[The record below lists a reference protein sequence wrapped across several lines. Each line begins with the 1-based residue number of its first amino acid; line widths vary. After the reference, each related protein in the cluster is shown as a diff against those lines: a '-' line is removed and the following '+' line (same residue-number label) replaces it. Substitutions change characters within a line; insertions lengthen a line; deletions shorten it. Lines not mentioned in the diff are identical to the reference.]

1 MFWPKRELKDFF
13 SAGTRAPAKSKF
25 GACPELSLMMRA
37 LTFLSS
43 SRAIIF
49 WQVHATSI
57 NLPHKGCLLDS
68 AN

>member
-1 MFWPKRELKDFF
+1 MFWPKRELKDLF
-13 SAGTRAPAKSKF
+13 SAGMRGPAKSKF
-25 GACPELSLMMRA
+25 GASAELSLMVRA
-37 LTFLSS
+37 LIFLSS

-57 NLPHKGCLLDS
+57 NLLRKGCLLDT